1 VEEGQPVNISR
12 DYQPWSNDPYD
23 PTLPP
28 PLCFTR
34 PAGSREQTGDQFFVG
49 KMPKVTLRTPK
60 LMMDP
65 SDPMT
70 WQRDYRFT

>member
-1 VEEGQPVNISR
+1 MA
-12 DYQPWSNDPYD
+12 WSGDPYD

-34 PAGSREQTGDQFFVG
+34 PAGSLEMTGDQFFVG
-49 KMPKVTLRTPK
+49 KLPKITLRKSK

>member
-1 VEEGQPVNISR
+1 MNITRSMEW
-12 DYQPWSNDPYD
+12 QASGFD

-34 PAGSREQTGDQFFVG
+34 PAGSLEMTGNSFI
-49 KMPKVTLRTPK
+49 VTKLPAIRLRTPK

-70 WQRDYRFT
+70 WQRDYRFS